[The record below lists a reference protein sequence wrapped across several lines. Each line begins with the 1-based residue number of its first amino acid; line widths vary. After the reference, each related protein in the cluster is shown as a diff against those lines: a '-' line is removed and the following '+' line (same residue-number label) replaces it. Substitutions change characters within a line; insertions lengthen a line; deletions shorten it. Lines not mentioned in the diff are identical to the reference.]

1 MGRGGFFEN
10 TFKVDRALNFAKFTS
25 SEDMS
30 VVDALSNKKILERT
44 GLKYLDTQV
53 SLLPVDF
60 WPTSGELP
68 VKINAIFKLSTGGLI
83 FPTKPFRLTLKQA
96 HQMQLIPAKIASKCK
111 GNYFQDVNNDQ
122 KRVNYRFSFTIWSF
136 AVRSKVER
144 K

>member
-1 MGRGGFFEN
+1 
-10 TFKVDRALNFAKFTS
+10 
-25 SEDMS
+25 MS

-53 SLLPVDF
+53 SLFPLDF
-60 WPTSGELP
+60 RLN
-68 VKINAIFKLSTGGLI
+68 IIFQLSTGGLI

-122 KRVNYRFSFTIWSF
+122 KRVNYRFSFIIMASCG
-136 AVRSKVER
+136 K